1 MFITGTPRHQLNL
14 FEEKLDE
21 LVKPDSPVRFIDA
34 YVDQLDLLKMGFRI
48 PGTNGGKG
56 KPPYNPSMMLKIYMY
71 GYLNHTRSSRKL
83 EAECNR
89 NIEMMWLTERL
100 APDFKTIA
108 DFRKD
113 NKKGIKEIF
122 REFLN
127 LCKNLELLSFKCVAI
142 DGTKERAKNHL
153 DNIYRRES
161 IDEVGERIQEQIDR
175 YMEELDSNDRS
186 EEAEYEFLSKN
197 LTKKLS
203 KLKKRQ
209 DKINIIKQV
218 FNENPELKVYF
229 ANDTDSRYMKDN
241 NRINAGYNCQ
251 TAVDEKHKLIIA
263 NDVTNESNDLHQ
275 LNNMKDKV
283 LELKK
288 DFEIKDTTA
297 VVADAGYFEEKEIVK
312 AEAEAEENE
321 KEDEGKNFEIYVSHP
336 RDSQNQKTKVIEKKD
351 EVPAKGFKKDDFI
364 YDKERDIF
372 ECPEG
377 GVLIKQGNGS
387 IDKRTGTR
395 KYEYI
400 SRNCNGCSKRTLC
413 TKSKYGRSIKV
424 TEFFNEINAF
434 REKCNTDIGK
444 KTLAKRK
451 ELVEHPFGTI
461 KHSWGYRYF
470 MQKGKDAVAA
480 EFSFIAFTYNLRRVL
495 NIVKF
500 DDLMNALKT
509 M

>member
-1 MFITGTPRHQLNL
+1 MFIKGTPRNQLNL
-14 FEEKLDE
+14 FEEKLEE
-21 LVKPDSPVRFIDA
+21 LVSPENLVRFIDA
-34 YVDQLDLLKMGFRI
+34 YVDKLDLPKMKFKI

-56 KPPYNPSMMLKIYMY
+56 KPPYNPTVMLKIYMY
-71 GYLNHTRSSRKL
+71 GYLNRIRSSRKL

-89 NIEMMWLTERL
+89 NIEMIWLTERL

-127 LCKNLELLSFKCVAI
+127 LCKKLELLSFQCVAI

-153 DNIYRRES
+153 DNVYRRET
-161 IDEVGERIQEQIDR
+161 IEKAGQRIQEQIDK
-175 YMEELDSNDRS
+175 YMTELDENDKS
-186 EEAEYEFLSKN
+186 EEEEYEFLSKD
-197 LTKKLS
+197 LAEKLS
-203 KLKKRQ
+203 KLKKSQ
-209 DKINIIKQV
+209 DKIDLIKQV
-218 FNENPELKVYF
+218 FNDNPDLEVYF

-283 LELKK
+283 SELKK
-288 DFEIKDTTA
+288 DFEIKDKT
-297 VVADAGYFEEKEIVK
+297 VLVADAGYFEEKEIIK
-312 AEAEAEENE
+312 AE
-321 KEDEGKNFEIYVSHP
+321 EDENFEVYVSHP
-336 RDSQNQKTKVIEKKD
+336 RDSQNQKTKVKDKED
-351 EVPAKGFKKDDFI
+351 EVPAKGFKKDDFK
-364 YDKERDIF
+364 YDKERDVF
-372 ECPEG
+372 ECPES
-377 GVLIKQGNGS
+377 GVLTKQGNGS
-387 IDKRTGTR
+387 VDKRTGTR

-400 SRNCNGCSKRTLC
+400 SKNCNGCSKRTLC
-413 TKSKYGRSIKV
+413 TKSKYGRSVKV

-444 KTLAKRK
+444 RLLAKRK

-461 KHSWGYRYF
+461 KHSWGYRCF
-470 MQKGKDAVAA
+470 MQKGKEAVAA
-480 EFSFIAFTYNLRRVL
+480 EFSFIAFIYNLRRVL
-495 NIVKF
+495 NIVEF
-500 DDLMNALKT
+500 DVLMSALKAV
-509 M
+509 

>member
-1 MFITGTPRHQLNL
+1 MFITGTPRHQMNL

-21 LVKPDSPVRFIDA
+21 LVKPDCPVRFIDA
-34 YVDQLDLLKMGFRI
+34 YVDQLNLQELGFKI
-48 PGTNGGKG
+48 PGTHGGKG
-56 KPPYNPSMMLKIYMY
+56 KPPYHPSMMLKIYIY
-71 GYLNHTRSSRKL
+71 GYLNRIRSSRKL
-83 EAECNR
+83 ENECNK

-127 LCKNLELLSFKCVAI
+127 LCKKLELLSFQCVAI

-161 IDEVGERIQEQIDR
+161 IDKVSQRIQEQIDK
-175 YMEELDSNDRS
+175 YMKELDENDKS
-186 EEAEYEFLSKN
+186 EEEEYEFLSKN
-197 LTKKLS
+197 LTEGMS
-203 KLKKRQ
+203 KLKKSQ
-209 DKINIIKQV
+209 NKIDLIKQL
-218 FNENPELKVYF
+218 FNENPELEIYF
-229 ANDTDSRYMKDN
+229 ANDADCGYMKDN
-241 NRINAGYNCQ
+241 GRINAGYNCQ
-251 TAVDEKHKLIIA
+251 TVVDEKHKLIIA

-283 LELKK
+283 SELKE
-288 DFEIKDTTA
+288 DFEIEAKT
-297 VVADAGYFEEKEIVK
+297 VIVADAGYFEEKEIIK
-312 AEAEAEENE
+312 AE
-321 KEDEGKNFEIYVSHP
+321 EDENFEIYISHP
-336 RDSQNQKTKVIEKKD
+336 RDSQNQKTKVKEKEGK
-351 EVPAKGFKKDDFI
+351 VPAKGFKKDDFK

-377 GVLIKQGNGS
+377 GVLTKQGKGS

-395 KYEYI
+395 KFEYI
-400 SRNCNGCSKRTLC
+400 SRSCNGCSKRTLC
-413 TKSKYGRSIKV
+413 TNSKYGRSIKV
-424 TEFFNEINAF
+424 TEFFKEISAF

-444 KTLAKRK
+444 KLLAKRK

-470 MQKGKDAVAA
+470 MQKGKEAVAA

-495 NIVKF
+495 NIVEF
-500 DDLMNALKT
+500 DVLMDALKT
-509 M
+509 I